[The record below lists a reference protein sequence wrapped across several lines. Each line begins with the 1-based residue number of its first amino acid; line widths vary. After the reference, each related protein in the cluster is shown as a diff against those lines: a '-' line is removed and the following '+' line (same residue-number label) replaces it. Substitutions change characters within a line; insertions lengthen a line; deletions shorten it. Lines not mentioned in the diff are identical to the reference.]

1 MVHII
6 VYIIIIIVI
15 IKLIIKVII
24 IVIINMYFGLTSHTF
39 HHGMDP
45 IVTNNRYRCSRSIND
60 QNE

>member
-15 IKLIIKVII
+15 IKLIIQVII
-24 IVIINMYFGLTSHTF
+24 IVIIKMYFGLPSHTF

-45 IVTNNRYRCSRSIND
+45 IEPNNRYRCILYV
-60 QNE
+60 